1 MNTFFDNIIK
11 VTFTGFITLL
21 LFNLY
26 NKYISKNTLENI
38 IKNNNELLEKY
49 KQYNNHQ
56 ILIFAIGAIIG
67 IIIFF
72 ICDINDNNK
81 ISPIANTIDNI
92 SDINVI

>member
-11 VTFTGFITLL
+11 VIFTGFITLL

-26 NKYISKNTLENI
+26 NKYISGNTIENI
-38 IKNNNELLEKY
+38 IKNNDELLEQY
-49 KQYNNHQ
+49 KQYNKHQ
-56 ILIFAIGAIIG
+56 MIIFIIGAIIG

-72 ICDINDNNK
+72 ICDINDTKK
-81 ISPIANTIDNI
+81 ILPIVNTIDNI